1 MNERLKKAKTREEKG
16 RMIEER
22 RVLNGQFK
30 PLPKEVAEK
39 MAQKMFDT
47 LDLQTPPDQIEKAP
61 ESAMQEKPP
70 FITQDIE
77 VVQETAP
84 KPDPDFIPR
93 IPRSPNGDPFDN
105 MYKRQRKA

>member
-1 MNERLKKAKTREEKG
+1 MNKRLKKAKTREEKG
-16 RMIEER
+16 RMIETS

-47 LDLQTPPDQIEKAP
+47 LDLQTPPDQIDKAP
-61 ESAMQEKPP
+61 ESAMQEKEP

-77 VVQETAP
+77 AVRFDGLYP
-84 KPDPDFIPR
+84 N
-93 IPRSPNGDPFDN
+93 PNGDPFDN
-105 MYKRQRKA
+105 MYKRQRKT